1 MKEIMK
7 RYLKVYLGIHLV
19 FLLLAMLVY
28 RRTQVVYP
36 FIRLELGAILIS
48 LFVTLSIGMF
58 RFEKGNSILNTI
70 VGYLLLIPGIFI
82 LRETFGNYL
91 FRFSWLIYL
100 FMVGVGII
108 YGVSVIFV
116 SKKYKKEVE
125 DLNKLIQDNDASIKQ

>member
-7 RYLKVYLGIHLV
+7 RYPKVYLGIHLV

-28 RRTQVVYP
+28 RRAQVVYP
-36 FIRLELGAILIS
+36 FVRLELGAILIS

-58 RFEKGNSILNTI
+58 RFEKGNGILNTI

-108 YGVSVIFV
+108 YGVSVYVV
-116 SKKYKKEVE
+116 SRKYKKEVQ
-125 DLNKLIQDNDASIKQ
+125 DLNQLLEDTSPKE

>member
-1 MKEIMK
+1 MKEILK

-28 RRTQVVYP
+28 RRAQVVYP
-36 FIRLELGAILIS
+36 FVRLELGAILIS

-58 RFEKGNSILNTI
+58 RFEKGNGILNTI
-70 VGYLLLIPGIFI
+70 AGYLLLIPGIFI

-108 YGVSVIFV
+108 YGVSVFV
-116 SKKYKKEVE
+116 VSRKYKKEVQ
-125 DLNKLIQDNDASIKQ
+125 DLNQLLEETSPKE

>member
-1 MKEIMK
+1 MKEILK

-58 RFEKGNSILNTI
+58 RYEKGNGILNTI
-70 VGYLLLIPGIFI
+70 AGYLLLIPGIFI

-108 YGVSVIFV
+108 YGVSVFV
-116 SKKYKKEVE
+116 VSRKYKKEVQ
-125 DLNKLIQDNDASIKQ
+125 DLNQLLEETSPKE